1 MSKVSVLK
9 YIPSHKGNV
18 LQTHPLHR
26 VRRLTQLGTL
36 VLLVLIPV
44 SGLFRIDPVD
54 GAFVVLDRQIWF
66 SDFFIV
72 FGLWLAIASGLV
84 ITYSMLGMVFCGWAC
99 PQNTLSEWAD
109 QMTHRLL
116 GRRAEVT
123 LDGAKM
129 EVASR
134 KNRPLNWL
142 LLGLIYWAAAMAL
155 ALIPMFYFYPPDVVW
170 SFVTFREDER
180 LAGSLHY
187 IYFVFTLIIFLNI
200 AFIRHFMCRFMCIY
214 KIWQHGFK
222 TKDTLHIAYDA
233 SRAEDCTRCSKL
245 CESRCFLGLDP
256 KNTETYDACI
266 NCGECIVACDAV
278 HAKKGEPGLLRFEVG
293 ERESARL
300 STFRSNLSGFVG
312 RVRWT
317 IPFTVLGLIL
327 FAWGL
332 YSYQPQRLTVY
343 PAKEEGVQL
352 HDQYRIDLA
361 HKLYRPAE
369 VRLAVEGLPPGS
381 YRLSQERVRFESTG
395 RVEVRL
401 QILPGL
407 APGIHT
413 FLVRAASD
421 DGWSAAFRMQHF
433 VAEGD
438 GAEEG

>member
-1 MSKVSVLK
+1 MAKVSVLK
-9 YIPSHKGNV
+9 FQPGKGNA
-18 LQTHPLHR
+18 LKSHRLHR
-26 VRRLTQLGTL
+26 IRRATQLGTL

-84 ITYSMLGMVFCGWAC
+84 LTYSMLGMVFCGWSC
-99 PQNTLSEWAD
+99 PQNTLSEWANE
-109 QMTHRLL
+109 MTHRWL

-123 LDGAKM
+123 LDGARM
-129 EVASR
+129 VVAER
-134 KNRPLNWL
+134 KNRPLNWVIL
-142 LLGLIYWAAAMAL
+142 ALIYWVAAMAL
-155 ALIPMFYFYPPDVVW
+155 AIIPMFYFYPPDVIW

-214 KIWQHGFK
+214 KIWQHSFK
-222 TKDTLHIAYDA
+222 TRDTLRIVYDA
-233 SRAEDCTRCSKL
+233 ARSADCEKCSEL
-245 CESRCFLGLDP
+245 CRSQCFLGLDP

-278 HAKKGEPGLLRFEVG
+278 HAKKGEPGLLRFAVG
-293 ERESARL
+293 WSAGRADL
-300 STFRSNLSGFVG
+300 SAFRTNLGSFVG

-317 IPFTVLGLIL
+317 IPFTLLGLAL

-332 YSYQPQRLTVY
+332 YTYEPHRLTVY
-343 PAKEEGVQL
+343 PDKEEGVVIM
-352 HDQYRIDLA
+352 DRYRINLA

-369 VRLAVEGLPPGS
+369 IRLQVEGLPEGS
-381 YRLSQERVRFESTG
+381 YELERERVVFSSTG
-395 RVEVRL
+395 RADVRL
-401 QILPGL
+401 TILPGL
-407 APGIHT
+407 APGIHA
-413 FLVRAASD
+413 FLVRAQAD
-421 DGWSAAFRMQHF
+421 DGWSDAFRVRHF
-433 VAEGD
+433 VASGD
-438 GAEEG
+438 DG

>member
-1 MSKVSVLK
+1 MSKVQSVFR
-9 YIPSHKGNV
+9 IQPAKGNA
-18 LQTHPLHR
+18 LRTHRLHR
-26 VRRLTQLGTL
+26 MRRATQLGTL
-36 VLLVLIPV
+36 LLLVLIPV

-72 FGLWLAIASGLV
+72 VGLWLAVASGLV

-99 PQNTLSEWAD
+99 PQNTLSEWANE
-109 QMTHRLL
+109 MTHRWL

-129 EVASR
+129 DVAQR
-134 KNRPLNWL
+134 KNTPLNWL
-142 LLGLIYWAAAMAL
+142 ILGALYWGGAMLL
-155 ALIPMFYFYPPDVVW
+155 ALIPLFYFYPPDVVW

-233 SRAEDCTRCSKL
+233 SRKADCEKCSKL
-245 CESRCFLGLDP
+245 CEAQCFLGLDP

-293 ERESARL
+293 ERQSARL
-300 STFRSNLSGFVG
+300 AAFRTNLGSFVG

-317 IPFTVLGLIL
+317 IPFTALGIGM
-327 FAWGL
+327 FVWGL
-332 YSYQPQRLTVY
+332 YTYEPERLTVY
-343 PAKEEGVQL
+343 QDAEAGRQV
-352 HDQYRIDLA
+352 HDRYRINVA

-369 VRLAVEGLPPGS
+369 VTLAVEGLPEGS
-381 YRLSQERVRFESTG
+381 YRLERDRIFFQSTG
-395 RVEVRL
+395 RVDVRL
-401 QILPGL
+401 YLTSRLEPGV
-407 APGIHT
+407 HT
-413 FLVRAASD
+413 FLVRARSSE
-421 DGWSAAFRMQHF
+421 GWSDAFRVRHF
-433 VAEGD
+433 VAAGDAQQEG
-438 GAEEG
+438 